1 MGRCFGNC
9 PKSRAGVNPMPMP
22 LWRAFSLVRTA
33 VAAQS
38 CESRLRARDPAKAI
52 QVTAKATIVQATL
65 VATCLAGMTACVTTQ
80 TYYSVKQH
88 GWTRDSIEEQ
98 FPAGTDRKK
107 VFAQMG
113 SPFRELSV
121 DGATWWI
128 YSGGGAGKD
137 QVAFIFRNGKL
148 VETRFG
154 TP

>member
-1 MGRCFGNC
+1 M
-9 PKSRAGVNPMPMP
+9 KATVVQSAV
-22 LWRAFSLVRTA
+22 
-33 VAAQS
+33 VAA
-38 CESRLRARDPAKAI
+38 
-52 QVTAKATIVQATL
+52 
-65 VATCLAGMTACVTTQ
+65 CLAGVTACVTTQ